1 MQVNEFSFGGIES
14 SRFYITCDTETHFI
28 LPEQR
33 QYVTEIPGAD
43 GYHDF
48 GIRSYGTRVITKT
61 IYFDGDYAFLR
72 ANEDQIAAWLANDGE
87 YKKLIFGDRPDR
99 FYMAKVVAA
108 LDLTNAKNR
117 KIGSI
122 QFVCNPPWAYSNEGL
137 ALTPE
142 YYKLINSATDNTQF
156 VLEIDNSPTV
166 MRIYNVGSNV
176 KPVIKLIGYNPNQV
190 QLSVG
195 EQMISFGGTTDTFDG
210 FVIDCESET
219 VVRMS
224 DGEDV
229 YSLMTG
235 EFITLP
241 HGYSEIIFSSAGA
254 GQFPQSLTVII
265 EFTPVYGG

>member
-14 SRFYITCDTETHFI
+14 SRFYITCDTETHSI

-33 QYVTEIPGAD
+33 QYVTEIPGMD

-48 GIRSYGTRVITKT
+48 GIRGYGTRVITKP

-72 ANEDQIAAWLANDGE
+72 ANEEHIAAWLANDGE

-99 FYMAKVVAA
+99 YYMAKVITA
-108 LDLTNAKNR
+108 LEFTNSKNR

-122 QFVCNPPWAYSNEGL
+122 QFVCNPPWAYSADGL

-142 YYKLINSATDNTQF
+142 YYKLINTATDSNQF
-156 VLEIDNSPTV
+156 ILEIENVPTV
-166 MRIYNVGSNV
+166 MKLYNVGRAV
-176 KPVIKLIGYNPNQV
+176 KPIIKLIGYNPNQV
-190 QLSVG
+190 AFTMGDHSV
-195 EQMISFGGTTDTFDG
+195 SFNGTTDSFDEI
-210 FVIDCESET
+210 VIDCENET
-219 VVRMS
+219 VTRMS
-224 DGEDV
+224 DGENM

-235 EFITLP
+235 DFITLP
-241 HGYSEIIFSSAGA
+241 HGYSEITFTNAGA
-254 GQFPQSLTVII
+254 GQYPQSLTVII